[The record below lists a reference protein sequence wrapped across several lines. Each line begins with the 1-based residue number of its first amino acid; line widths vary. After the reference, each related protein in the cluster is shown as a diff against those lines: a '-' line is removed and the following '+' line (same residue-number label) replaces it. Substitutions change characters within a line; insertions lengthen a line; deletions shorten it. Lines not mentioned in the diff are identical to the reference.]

1 MQNKFVLS
9 ILGGALGGF
18 SGAVL
23 YQFFGWT
30 AVLSSF
36 TLFGLILVFLL
47 LQSVGQV
54 FLAIA
59 EGFFGGLGGTI
70 IYRGFVDHRAPMLIA
85 SLVVAVVI
93 TVVLAEYRARKLQGK
108 RIENA
113 YATEKRNQI

>member
-1 MQNKFVLS
+1 MQHKFVLS

-36 TLFGLILVFLL
+36 ALFGLIHVFLL

-59 EGFFGGLGGTI
+59 GGLFGGLGGTI

-85 SLVVAVVI
+85 SLVVALVI
-93 TVVLAEYRARKLQGK
+93 TVVLAEYRASKLQEK
-108 RIENA
+108 ESKTRMLQQ
-113 YATEKRNQI
+113 KRNQI